1 MRPHVAITTALLASS
16 AAAAP
21 TPNPGFLG
29 DILNAVNQVVGTVI
43 SDTTTNLNNLLKQV
57 GVVLHKDA
65 GNKHG
70 NIVQYH
76 DQCPFDIIKEVAS
89 DIRYSHNINWP
100 KGVNGGNYVNWKTYK
115 ANGAN
120 LGGWLAKEKTHDPE
134 WFNSLDPTAPDEWTL
149 CGNLGDKCGPA
160 FEARYASFLNTSTI
174 DKLASVGVNTLRIP
188 TTYAAWVK
196 VPGSQFYTGNQ
207 QKYLSTITK
216 YAIEKY
222 NMHIIVGLHSLPG
235 GVNSLDIGE
244 ALGHGDWFQNATN
257 LDYSFKAVDEVLKF
271 IKNSGHQNA
280 FTFGAINEASDTHF
294 AGFGSPAGLTEAGAN
309 WVLTYMD
316 GVFKKVEKLNKKIPV
331 MLQDN
336 FKGPDFWAPFF
347 DSSKNLVIDAHVYY
361 FAAAGTYA
369 QYVAPTVCGQ
379 SSYLKT
385 ISNKFPTFVGEW
397 SLQTMYNNTFAARK
411 LLFDTQRYAWQ
422 KDLAGGSFW
431 TAVTYTMDKVDGEGV
446 QQDYWGYTTLIDA
459 GVITKQTNESYC
471 N

>member
-1 MRPHVAITTALLASS
+1 
-16 AAAAP
+16 
-21 TPNPGFLG
+21 
-29 DILNAVNQVVGTVI
+29 
-43 SDTTTNLNNLLKQV
+43 
-57 GVVLHKDA
+57 
-65 GNKHG
+65 
-70 NIVQYH
+70 
-76 DQCPFDIIKEVAS
+76 
-89 DIRYSHNINWP
+89 
-100 KGVNGGNYVNWKTYK
+100 
-115 ANGAN
+115 
-120 LGGWLAKEKTHDPE
+120 
-134 WFNSLDPTAPDEWTL
+134 
-149 CGNLGDKCGPA
+149 
-160 FEARYASFLNTSTI
+160 
-174 DKLASVGVNTLRIP
+174 
-188 TTYAAWVK
+188 
-196 VPGSQFYTGNQ
+196 
-207 QKYLSTITK
+207 
-216 YAIEKY
+216 
-222 NMHIIVGLHSLPG
+222 
-235 GVNSLDIGE
+235 
-244 ALGHGDWFQNATN
+244 
-257 LDYSFKAVDEVLKF
+257 
-271 IKNSGHQNA
+271 
-280 FTFGAINEASDTHF
+280 
-294 AGFGSPAGLTEAGAN
+294 
-309 WVLTYMD
+309 MD